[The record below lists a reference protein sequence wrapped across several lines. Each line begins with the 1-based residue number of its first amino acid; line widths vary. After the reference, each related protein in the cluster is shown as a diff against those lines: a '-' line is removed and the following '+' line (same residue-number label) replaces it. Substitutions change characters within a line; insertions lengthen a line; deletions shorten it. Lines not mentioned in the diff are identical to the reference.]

1 MGVEKKIMVLWICSL
16 VISSMV
22 MEEGANATP
31 ISYPGV
37 GKNLQVPCKL
47 GGGNCLPP
55 PSNGYDRGCSH
66 LKRCRSHYAMPILH

>member
-31 ISYPGV
+31 ISYPGL
-37 GKNLQVPCKL
+37 GKIFKFHAN
-47 GGGNCLPP
+47 
-55 PSNGYDRGCSH
+55 
-66 LKRCRSHYAMPILH
+66 

>member
-22 MEEGANATP
+22 
-31 ISYPGV
+31 IYPGV

-66 LKRCRSHYAMPILH
+66 LKRCRSHYTMPILH

>member
-31 ISYPGV
+31 ISYPGL

-66 LKRCRSHYAMPILH
+66 LKRCRSHYTTPIFH

>member
-1 MGVEKKIMVLWICSL
+1 MGVEKKIMVLCICSL

-31 ISYPGV
+31 ISYPGL

-55 PSNGYDRGCSH
+55 PSNGYDRRCSH
-66 LKRCRSHYAMPILH
+66 LKRCRSHYTTPIFH

>member
-1 MGVEKKIMVLWICSL
+1 MGMEKRIMVLWICAM

-22 MEEGANATP
+22 MEEGGNATP

-37 GKNLQVPCKL
+37 GNCQVPCKI

-55 PSNGYDRGCSH
+55 PSNDYDRGCLP
-66 LKRCRSHYAMPILH
+66 LKRCRMFV

>member
-1 MGVEKKIMVLWICSL
+1 MGVEKKIMVLWIFSL

-31 ISYPGV
+31 ISYPGL

-66 LKRCRSHYAMPILH
+66 QKRCRSHYTTPIFH